1 MREVV
6 VESTSL
12 RDRVVGVGY
21 VASMSP
27 WRARH
32 PAAGREATPDPD
44 RPPDGGSP
52 VGRRVVLGL
61 LGLGALGI
69 ATGTRA
75 QDALTS
81 VLAPIQL
88 RDPTGLTSLLP
99 VGDTFRFYSVTGS
112 VPTRDATSYRLT
124 VDGLVDRPTTL
135 TLADLQGMPQT
146 SLVRDFQCVTGWRVP
161 QVHWSGVQLSRL
173 LDHAGVQAEGRAI
186 RLTSFDGT
194 YTDSL
199 TLDQARL
206 PDCLVALQMLGGDVT
221 HNHGGPVRLYMAPMY
236 GYKSVKWLSGIE
248 VTDHVVEGYWEHRG
262 YDVDG
267 FVGSSNGRE
276 IDERT

>member
-1 MREVV
+1 
-6 VESTSL
+6 
-12 RDRVVGVGY
+12 
-21 VASMSP
+21 MSP
-27 WRARH
+27 WRARRET
-32 PAAGREATPDPD
+32 AGREPEAD
-44 RPPDGGSP
+44 PDGGSP

-75 QDALTS
+75 QDALTT

-88 RDPTGLTSLLP
+88 RDPTGLTSILP
-99 VGDTFRFYSVTGS
+99 VGDSFRFYSVTGG

-124 VDGLVDRPTTL
+124 VSGLVDRPTML
-135 TLADLQGMPQT
+135 TLPDLQAMPQT

-161 QVHWSGVQLSRL
+161 QVH
-173 LDHAGVQAEGRAI
+173 DHAGVQAEGRAI

-206 PDCLVALQMLGGDVT
+206 PDCIVALTMLGNDVT
-221 HNHGGPVRLYMAPMY
+221 HNHGGPVRLYVAPMY

-267 FVGSSNGRE
+267 FVGSSNGRG